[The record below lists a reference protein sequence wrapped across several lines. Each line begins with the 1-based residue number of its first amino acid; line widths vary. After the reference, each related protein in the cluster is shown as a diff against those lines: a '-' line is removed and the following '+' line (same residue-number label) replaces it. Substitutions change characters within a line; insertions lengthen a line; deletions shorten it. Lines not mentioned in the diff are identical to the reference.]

1 MFLAAAQTF
10 KGNHSTDHGKAIT
23 VTAIGYPEATPSPVC
38 AQLTLLLPLCDELT
52 NTTMHGGH
60 LHMLVTL

>member
-23 VTAIGYPEATPSPVC
+23 VTATGYPEATPSRLCPVNSFV
-38 AQLTLLLPLCDELT
+38 ASL
-52 NTTMHGGH
+52 
-60 LHMLVTL
+60 